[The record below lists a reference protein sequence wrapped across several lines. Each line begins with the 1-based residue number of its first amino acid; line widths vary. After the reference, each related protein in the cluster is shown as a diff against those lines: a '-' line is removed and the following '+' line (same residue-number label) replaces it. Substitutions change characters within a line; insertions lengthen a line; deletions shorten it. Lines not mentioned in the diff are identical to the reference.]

1 MDAGKAYEHVAAI
14 YEFAAA
20 MGYTIKTFKTS
31 ERRSKKGAYNFVELT
46 LVAPEEAQNILEASM
61 EILEAQLKID
71 DGAEAL
77 EK

>member
-71 DGAEAL
+71 DSAEAL

>member
-20 MGYTIKTFKTS
+20 MGYTIKTFKTAV
-31 ERRSKKGAYNFVELT
+31 RNSKKGAYNFVELT
-46 LVAPEEAQNILEASM
+46 LEAPEEAQNLLEASVD
-61 EILEAQLKID
+61 ILKEQLRID
-71 DGAEAL
+71 DSAEAL